1 MTYFQASWLTTILY
15 LAHLN
20 PLTNAHIEI
29 IKELKEEAK
38 IVKIMPV
45 IFKLGDK
52 EVTSK
57 SFPFNFEIRKQMIK
71 SVFGD
76 SVWITDDY
84 TFKAPFKKYLPP
96 LLSLKSWKLRKKILT
111 GVKGEYFSYTGDKAE
126 GYMLKLYRL
135 KPRVGERRSLSA
147 ASVKE
152 KMYDAVSNKN
162 LEWKSGVPE
171 SVGKIIEK
179 NWDVIE
185 KYSKL
190 EDKTRRVLG
199 MKFPIEGWSEQIKY

>member
-1 MTYFQASWLTTILY
+1 MKTILY

-29 IKELKEEAK
+29 INQLKEETDTLK
-38 IVKIMPV
+38 VMPV
-45 IFKLGDK
+45 IFKLGEK

-57 SFPFNFEIRKQMIK
+57 SFPFNFEVRKKMVE

-76 SVWITDDY
+76 SILITDDY
-84 TFKAPFKKYLPP
+84 TFDAPFKKYLPP
-96 LLSLKSWKLRKKILT
+96 LISLKSWKLRKKILT
-111 GVKGEYFSYTGDKAE
+111 GVKGDYYSYTGDKAE

-135 KPRVGERRSLSA
+135 KPKIGERRSISSSA
-147 ASVKE
+147 VKE
-152 KMYDAVSNKN
+152 KMYDAVLDGKSD
-162 LEWKSGVPE
+162 WKTDIPE
-171 SVGKIIEK
+171 SVERIIEE

-199 MKFPIEGWSEQIKY
+199 MKFPIEGWSE

>member
-1 MTYFQASWLTTILY
+1 LTTILY

-20 PLTNAHIEI
+20 PLTKAHIEI
-29 IKELKEEAK
+29 IEQLKKEAK
-38 IVKIMPV
+38 IVKVMPV
-45 IFKLGDK
+45 IFKLGEK

-57 SFPFNFEIRKQMIK
+57 SFPFNFQIRKKMIE

-76 SVWITDDY
+76 SVLITDDY
-84 TFKAPFKKYLPP
+84 TFEAPFKKYLPP

-111 GVKGEYFSYTGDKAE
+111 GVNGDYYSYTGDKAE

-135 KPRVGERRSLSA
+135 KPKVGERRSLSA

-152 KMYDAVSNKN
+152 KMYEEVNGKRTNWQED
-162 LEWKSGVPE
+162 VPE
-171 SVGKIIEK
+171 SVAKIIEE

-199 MKFPIEGWSEQIKY
+199 MKFPIEGWSE

>member
-1 MTYFQASWLTTILY
+1 MTTILY

-29 IKELKEEAK
+29 IKQLKEEAE
-38 IVKIMPV
+38 IVKVMPV
-45 IFKLGDK
+45 IFKLGEK

-57 SFPFNFEIRKQMIK
+57 SFPFNFEIRKKMIE
-71 SVFGD
+71 SVFGN
-76 SVWITDDY
+76 SVWITEDY
-84 TFKAPFKKYLPP
+84 TFNAPFKKYLPP

-111 GVKGEYFSYTGDKAE
+111 GVKGDYFSYTGDKAE

-152 KMYDAVSNKN
+152 KMYEAVSNKN
-162 LEWKSGVPE
+162 SDWKSDVPE
-171 SVGKIIEK
+171 SVGKIIEE
-179 NWDVIE
+179 NWKVIE

-199 MKFPIEGWSEQIKY
+199 MKFPIEGWSE

>member
-1 MTYFQASWLTTILY
+1 MKTILY

-29 IKELKEEAK
+29 INQLKEEADTLK
-38 IVKIMPV
+38 VMPV
-45 IFKLGDK
+45 IFMLGEN

-57 SFPFNFEIRKQMIK
+57 SFPFNFEVRKKMVE

-76 SVWITDDY
+76 SVLITDDY
-84 TFKAPFKKYLPP
+84 TFDAPFKKYLPP
-96 LLSLKSWKLRKKILT
+96 LLSLKSWKLRKRILT
-111 GVKGEYFSYTGDKAE
+111 GVKGDYYSYTGDKAE

-135 KPRVGERRSLSA
+135 KPKIGERRSISA

-152 KMYDAVSNKN
+152 KMYDAVLDGKSD
-162 LEWKSGVPE
+162 WKTDIPE
-171 SVGKIIEK
+171 SVGRIIEE

-199 MKFPIEGWSEQIKY
+199 MKFPIEGWSE

>member
-1 MTYFQASWLTTILY
+1 M
-15 LAHLN
+15 N

-29 IKELKEEAK
+29 IEQLKNEAE
-38 IVKIMPV
+38 IVKVMPV
-45 IFKLGDK
+45 IFKLGEK

-57 SFPFNFEIRKQMIK
+57 SFPFNFPIRKKMIE

-76 SVWITDDY
+76 SVLITDDY
-84 TFKAPFKKYLPP
+84 TFEAPFKKYLPP

-111 GVKGEYFSYTGDKAE
+111 GVKGTYYSYTGDKAE

-135 KPRVGERRSLSA
+135 KPKVGERRSLSA
-147 ASVKE
+147 TSVKD
-152 KMYDAVSNKN
+152 KMYDEVTGNKTD
-162 LEWKSGVPE
+162 WKNDVPE
-171 SVGKIIEK
+171 SVAKIIEE

-185 KYSKL
+185 KYSRL

-199 MKFPIEGWSEQIKY
+199 MKFPIEGWSE

>member
-1 MTYFQASWLTTILY
+1 MTTILY

-29 IKELKEEAK
+29 INQLKKEGDV
-38 IVKIMPV
+38 VKIMPV
-45 IFKLGDK
+45 IFKLGEK

-57 SFPFNFEIRKQMIK
+57 SFPFNFEVRKKMIE

-76 SVWITDDY
+76 SVLITDDY
-84 TFKAPFKKYLPP
+84 TFDAPFKKYLPP
-96 LLSLKSWKLRKKILT
+96 LLSLKSWKLRRKILT
-111 GVKGEYFSYTGDKAE
+111 GVKGYYYSYTGDKAE

-135 KPRVGERRSLSA
+135 KPKVGERRSLSA

-152 KMYDAVSNKN
+152 KMYDAVKGVKTD
-162 LEWKSGVPE
+162 WKKDVPE
-171 SVGKIIEK
+171 TVAKIIED

-199 MKFPIEGWSEQIKY
+199 MKFPIEGWSE

>member
-1 MTYFQASWLTTILY
+1 MTTILY

-29 IKELKEEAK
+29 INQLKKEAE
-38 IVKIMPV
+38 IVKVMPV
-45 IFKLGDK
+45 IFKSGQK

-57 SFPFNFEIRKQMIK
+57 SFPFNFEIRKKMIE

-76 SVWITDDY
+76 SVLITEDY
-84 TFKAPFKKYLPP
+84 TFDAPFKKYLPP

-111 GVKGEYFSYTGDKAE
+111 GVKGDYYSYTGDKAE

-135 KPRVGERRSLSA
+135 KPIVGERRSLSA

-152 KMYDAVSNKN
+152 KMYDSVEDKTID
-162 LEWKSGVPE
+162 WKEDVPE
-171 SVGKIIEK
+171 EVGKIIED

-199 MKFPIEGWSEQIKY
+199 MKFPIEGWSE

>member
-1 MTYFQASWLTTILY
+1 MATILY
-15 LAHLN
+15 LGHLN

-29 IKELKEEAK
+29 INQLKEEAET
-38 IVKIMPV
+38 VKVMPV

-57 SFPFNFEIRKQMIK
+57 SYPFNFEVRKKMLE

-76 SVWITDDY
+76 SVLITDDY
-84 TFKAPFKKYLPP
+84 TFNAPFKKYLPP
-96 LLSLKSWKLRKKILT
+96 LLSLKSWKLRKKVLT
-111 GVKGEYFSYTGDKAE
+111 GVKGEYSSYTGDKAE
-126 GYMLKLYRL
+126 RYMLKMYRL
-135 KPRVGERRSLSA
+135 KPKKGERRSLSA

-152 KMYDAVSNKN
+152 KMYDNALGKESD
-162 LEWKSGVPE
+162 WKEDVPE
-171 SVGKIIEK
+171 SVGKIIEE

-199 MKFPIEGWSEQIKY
+199 MKFPIEGWAE

>member
-1 MTYFQASWLTTILY
+1 MTTILY

-29 IKELKEEAK
+29 INQLKKEGD
-38 IVKIMPV
+38 IVKVMPV
-45 IFKLGDK
+45 IFKLGEK

-57 SFPFNFEIRKQMIK
+57 SFPFNFEVRKKMIE

-76 SVWITDDY
+76 SVLITDDY
-84 TFKAPFKKYLPP
+84 TFDAPFKKYLPP
-96 LLSLKSWKLRKKILT
+96 LLSLKSWKLRRKILT
-111 GVKGEYFSYTGDKAE
+111 GVKGDYYSYTGDKAE

-135 KPRVGERRSLSA
+135 KPQVGERRSLSA

-152 KMYDAVSNKN
+152 KMYDAVKGVQTD
-162 LEWKSGVPE
+162 WKKDVPE
-171 SVGKIIEK
+171 TVAKIIED
-179 NWDVIE
+179 NWDVIK

-199 MKFPIEGWSEQIKY
+199 MKFPIEGWSE

>member
-1 MTYFQASWLTTILY
+1 LKTILY

-29 IKELKEEAK
+29 INQLKEEADTLK
-38 IVKIMPV
+38 VMPV
-45 IFKLGDK
+45 IFMLGEK

-57 SFPFNFEIRKQMIK
+57 SFPFNFEVRKKMVE

-76 SVWITDDY
+76 SVLITDDY
-84 TFKAPFKKYLPP
+84 TFNAPFKKYLPP
-96 LLSLKSWKLRKKILT
+96 LLSLKSWKLRKRILT
-111 GVKGEYFSYTGDKAE
+111 GVKGDYYSYTGDKAE

-135 KPRVGERRSLSA
+135 KPKIGERRAISA

-152 KMYDAVSNKN
+152 KMYDAVLDGKSD
-162 LEWKSGVPE
+162 WKTDIPE
-171 SVGKIIEK
+171 SVERIIEE
-179 NWDVIE
+179 NWDVVD

-199 MKFPIEGWSEQIKY
+199 MKFPIEGWSE

>member
-1 MTYFQASWLTTILY
+1 
-15 LAHLN
+15 LN

-29 IKELKEEAK
+29 IDQLKQEAE
-38 IVKIMPV
+38 IVKVMPV

-57 SFPFNFEIRKQMIK
+57 SFPFDFETRKKMIEAVFGK
-71 SVFGD
+71 SVL
-76 SVWITDDY
+76 ITDDY
-84 TFKAPFKKYLPP
+84 TFEAPFKKYLPP

-111 GVKGEYFSYTGDKAE
+111 GVKGDYYSYTGDKAE

-135 KPRVGERRSLSA
+135 KPKVGERRTLSA

-152 KMYDAVSNKN
+152 KLYDEVK
-162 LEWKSGVPE
+162 EIKTDWRKDVPE
-171 SVGKIIEK
+171 GVAKIIED

-185 KYSKL
+185 KYSTL
-190 EDKTRRVLG
+190 EDRTRRVLG
-199 MKFPIEGWSEQIKY
+199 MKFPIEGWSE

>member
-1 MTYFQASWLTTILY
+1 LTTILY

-29 IKELKEEAK
+29 INQLREEADS
-38 IVKIMPV
+38 VKVMPV
-45 IFKLGDK
+45 IFKLGEK

-57 SFPFNFEIRKQMIK
+57 SFPFNFEIRKNMLE
-71 SVFGD
+71 SVFGN
-76 SVWITDDY
+76 SVLITDDY
-84 TFKAPFKKYLPP
+84 TFDAPFKKYLPP

-111 GVKGEYFSYTGDKAE
+111 GVKGDYFSYTGDKSE

-135 KPRVGERRSLSA
+135 KPRVGERKTLSA

-152 KMYDAVSNKN
+152 KMYGTVLGKESN
-162 LEWKSGVPE
+162 WKTYVPE
-171 SVGKIIEK
+171 SVGKIIEE
-179 NWDVIE
+179 NWDVVE

-190 EDKTRRVLG
+190 EDQTRRVLG
-199 MKFPIEGWSEQIKY
+199 MKFPIEGWSE

>member
-1 MTYFQASWLTTILY
+1 LTTILY

-29 IKELKEEAK
+29 INQLKKEAG
-38 IVKIMPV
+38 IVKVMPV
-45 IFKLGDK
+45 IFKLGQK

-57 SFPFNFEIRKQMIK
+57 SFPFNFEIRKKMIE

-76 SVWITDDY
+76 SVLITEDY
-84 TFKAPFKKYLPP
+84 TFDAPFKKYLPP

-111 GVKGEYFSYTGDKAE
+111 GVKGNYYSYTGDKAE

-152 KMYDAVSNKN
+152 KMYDSVMTKKLDWS
-162 LEWKSGVPE
+162 EDVPE
-171 SVGKIIEK
+171 GVKKIIEE

-199 MKFPIEGWSEQIKY
+199 MKFPIEGWSE

>member
-1 MTYFQASWLTTILY
+1 MKTILY

-29 IKELKEEAK
+29 INQLKEEADTLK
-38 IVKIMPV
+38 VMPV
-45 IFKLGDK
+45 IFKLEEK

-57 SFPFNFEIRKQMIK
+57 SFPFSFDVRKKMVE

-76 SVWITDDY
+76 SVLITDDY
-84 TFKAPFKKYLPP
+84 TFDAPFKKYLPP
-96 LLSLKSWKLRKKILT
+96 LLSLKSWKLRKRILT
-111 GVKGEYFSYTGDKAE
+111 GVKGNYYSYTGDKAE

-135 KPRVGERRSLSA
+135 KPKIGERRSISSSA
-147 ASVKE
+147 VKE
-152 KMYDAVSNKN
+152 KMYDAVLDGKSD
-162 LEWKSGVPE
+162 WKTDIPE
-171 SVGKIIEK
+171 SVERIIEE

-199 MKFPIEGWSEQIKY
+199 MKFPIEGWSE

>member
-1 MTYFQASWLTTILY
+1 
-15 LAHLN
+15 LN

-29 IKELKEEAK
+29 INQLKKEGDV
-38 IVKIMPV
+38 VKVMPV
-45 IFKLGDK
+45 IFKLGEK

-57 SFPFNFEIRKQMIK
+57 SYPFNFEVRKKMIE

-76 SVWITDDY
+76 SVLITDDY
-84 TFKAPFKKYLPP
+84 TFDAPFKKYLPP
-96 LLSLKSWKLRKKILT
+96 LLSLKSWKLRRKILT
-111 GVKGEYFSYTGDKAE
+111 GVKGDYYSYTGDKAE

-135 KPRVGERRSLSA
+135 KPKVGERRSLSA

-152 KMYDAVSNKN
+152 KMYDAVKGVQTD
-162 LEWKSGVPE
+162 WKKDVPE
-171 SVGKIIEK
+171 TVAKIIED

-199 MKFPIEGWSEQIKY
+199 MKFPIEGWSE

>member
-1 MTYFQASWLTTILY
+1 MTTILY

-29 IKELKEEAK
+29 INELKEDGDT
-38 IVKIMPV
+38 VKVMPV

-57 SFPFNFEIRKQMIK
+57 SFPFNFEVRKKMIE

-76 SVWITDDY
+76 SVLITKDY
-84 TFKAPFKKYLPP
+84 TFEAPFKKYLPP

-111 GVKGEYFSYTGDKAE
+111 GVKGKYYSYTGDKAE

-135 KPRVGERRSLSA
+135 KPKIGERRSLSA

-152 KMYDAVSNKN
+152 KMYEEALGQKADWRAD
-162 LEWKSGVPE
+162 VPE
-171 SVGKIIEK
+171 DVAKIIEE
-179 NWDVIE
+179 NWQEIE

-199 MKFPIEGWSEQIKY
+199 MKFPIEGWSE

>member
-1 MTYFQASWLTTILY
+1 LKTILY

-29 IKELKEEAK
+29 INQLKEDADTLK
-38 IVKIMPV
+38 VMPV
-45 IFKLGDK
+45 IFKLGEK

-57 SFPFNFEIRKQMIK
+57 SFPFNFEVRKKMVE

-76 SVWITDDY
+76 SVLITDDY
-84 TFKAPFKKYLPP
+84 TFDAPFKKYLPP
-96 LLSLKSWKLRKKILT
+96 LLSLKSWKLRKRILT
-111 GVKGEYFSYTGDKAE
+111 GVEGDYYSYTGDKAE

-135 KPRVGERRSLSA
+135 KPKIGERRSISA

-152 KMYDAVSNKN
+152 KMYDAVLDGKSD
-162 LEWKSGVPE
+162 WKTDIPE
-171 SVGKIIEK
+171 SVGRIIEE

-199 MKFPIEGWSEQIKY
+199 MKFPIEGWSE

>member
-1 MTYFQASWLTTILY
+1 MTTILY

-29 IKELKEEAK
+29 INQLKSEADS
-38 IVKIMPV
+38 VKVMPV
-45 IFKLGDK
+45 IFKLGEK

-57 SFPFNFEIRKQMIK
+57 SFPFNFEIRKNMLE
-71 SVFGD
+71 SVFGN
-76 SVWITDDY
+76 SVLITDDY
-84 TFKAPFKKYLPP
+84 TFDAPFKKYLPP
-96 LLSLKSWKLRKKILT
+96 LLSLKSWKLRKKILA
-111 GVKGEYFSYTGDKAE
+111 GVKGDYFSYTGDKAE

-135 KPRVGERRSLSA
+135 KPRVGERKTLSA

-152 KMYDAVSNKN
+152 KMYDTVLGKESN
-162 LEWKSGVPE
+162 WKTDVPE
-171 SVGKIIEK
+171 SVGKIIEE

-190 EDKTRRVLG
+190 EDQTRRVLG
-199 MKFPIEGWSEQIKY
+199 MKFPIEGWSE